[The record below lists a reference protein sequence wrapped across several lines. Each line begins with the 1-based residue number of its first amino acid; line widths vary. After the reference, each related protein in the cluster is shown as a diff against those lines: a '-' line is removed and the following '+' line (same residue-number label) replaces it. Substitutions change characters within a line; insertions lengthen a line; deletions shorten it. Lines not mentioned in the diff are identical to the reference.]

1 MASVKVAVTVDS
13 DTLKRVDSLVSR
25 NIYPNRSQAFQAA
38 LAEKL
43 ARLDRTRL
51 ASECAKLEPLVEQAL
66 ADEGLDREKDAW
78 PEY

>member
-1 MASVKVAVTVDS
+1 MASVKVTVTVDS
-13 DTLKRVDSLVSR
+13 DTLKRVDSLVAR
-25 NIYPNRSQAFQAA
+25 NVYPNRSQAFQAA

-51 ASECAKLEPLVEQAL
+51 VTECAKLEPSAEQAL
-66 ADEGLDREKDAW
+66 ADEGLDRERDAW

>member
-13 DTLKRVDSLVSR
+13 DTLKRVDSLVAR
-25 NIYPNRSQAFQAA
+25 NVFPNRSQAFQAA

-51 ASECAKLEPLVEQAL
+51 AAECAKLEPKFEQAL
-66 ADEGLDREKDAW
+66 ADEGLDKERDAW

>member
-1 MASVKVAVTVDS
+1 MASIKVAVTVDS
-13 DTLKRVDSLVSR
+13 DTLKRVDSLVAR
-25 NIYPNRSQAFQAA
+25 NVYPNRSQAFQAA

-51 ASECAKLEPLVEQAL
+51 ATECAKLEPSAEQAL
-66 ADEGLDREKDAW
+66 ADEGLDRERDAW

>member
-13 DTLKRVDSLVSR
+13 DTLKRVDSLVAR
-25 NIYPNRSQAFQAA
+25 NVYPNRSQAFQAA

-51 ASECAKLEPLVEQAL
+51 VTECAKLEPSAEQAL
-66 ADEGLDREKDAW
+66 ADEGLDRERDAW

>member
-1 MASVKVAVTVDS
+1 VTVDS
-13 DTLKRVDSLVSR
+13 ETLKRVDSLVAR
-25 NIYPNRSQAFQAA
+25 NVFPNRSQAFQAA

-51 ASECAKLEPLVEQAL
+51 ATECAKLDSQFEQAL
-66 ADEGLDREKDAW
+66 ADEGLDRERDAW

>member
-13 DTLKRVDSLVSR
+13 DTLKRVDSLVAR
-25 NIYPNRSQAFQAA
+25 NVYPNRSQAFQAA

-51 ASECAKLEPLVEQAL
+51 AAECANLEPLVEQAL
-66 ADEGLDREKDAW
+66 ADEGLDREKDTW